1 MENKYKNKYRIPSAR
16 LQSWNYASRA
26 AYFITIC
33 AHNRVHCFGE
43 VINKE
48 MQLNDIGKLTEEEWL
63 KTIELRPDMN
73 LELGQFVVM
82 PNHFH
87 GIIIIGNNEYNYNSN
102 LLASHKTSVNSFG
115 PQSKNLSSI
124 IRGFKS
130 SVTKNA
136 RVINPQFKW
145 QERFH
150 DHIIRDARSF
160 NNIQNYIYNNPNNW
174 KEDTFYKN

>member
-1 MENKYKNKYRIPSAR
+1 MESKYKNKYRIPSAR
-16 LQSWNYASRA
+16 LQSWNYASKA
-26 AYFITIC
+26 AYFITVCTHDRI
-33 AHNRVHCFGE
+33 HYFGE
-43 VINKE
+43 VRNKE
-48 MQLNDIGKLTEEEWL
+48 MQLNDIGKLTQQEWL

-87 GIIIIGNNEYNYNSN
+87 GIVIIGDNEHNYNIALSN
-102 LLASHKTSVNSFG
+102 TQKESVNSFG

-130 SVTKNA
+130 AVTKNA
-136 RVINPQFKW
+136 RVLNSEFRW

-150 DHIIRDARSF
+150 DVIIRDEKAF

-174 KEDTFYKN
+174 REDTFYKN